1 MVARTLPLAS
11 TIGRAL
17 TLVIE
22 DTFRADE
29 TCPSPS
35 GTANV
40 IVRSADEQAATPPYS
55 LEGGATTTSASVVLH
70 ESSRVA
76 FNVNRVSRSTMNR
89 CDPEDALGP
98 MSDTAGSALIVTSPV
113 ATHVTVTASPA
124 HAVRG
129 IALNAS
135 MEAQPTQRTIAG
147 AMARRATNSC
157 GHIRLP
163 ILSARLR
170 SVGSV
175 AYVLALT
182 TRYPSSAAEE
192 KVGATSARSWRR
204 FLRDCGRNS
213 TPPSGAVRPPLNC
226 APVCTYTL
234 YAYALSAPSQHSPC
248 GEGRRASRP
257 SVSCS

>member
-17 TLVIE
+17 TLVTE

-40 IVRSADEQAATPPYS
+40 IVRSAAEQAATPPYS

-98 MSDTAGSALIVTSPV
+98 MSDTAGSALIVTSPL

-124 HAVRG
+124 HTVRG
-129 IALNAS
+129 LALNAS
-135 MEAQPTQRTIAG
+135 MEAQPTQRTTAG
-147 AMARRATNSC
+147 AMARRATNS
-157 GHIRLP
+157 L
-163 ILSARLR
+163 
-170 SVGSV
+170 
-175 AYVLALT
+175 
-182 TRYPSSAAEE
+182 EE
-192 KVGATSARSWRR
+192 KSAV
-204 FLRDCGRNS
+204 LTVAAPRNVKWHLVVN
-213 TPPSGAVRPPLNC
+213 GF
-226 APVCTYTL
+226 
-234 YAYALSAPSQHSPC
+234 
-248 GEGRRASRP
+248 
-257 SVSCS
+257 